1 MELMNVA
8 SNFLKQIQSGKY
20 HGGDPEWGSPLEIR
34 GQPTQDKIERK
45 IKEYHEL
52 LKLIN
57 HEFSEVRKATNNN
70 GVINIRTKFVP
81 LIGTYI
87 EFDLKIINTTQ
98 NLDIPDISRG
108 LNKVLIDLNQN
119 PMTVYDMNTDNPNF
133 FMINDNGIGHI
144 GYGAGNEISIQL
156 SFFCD
161 IRIDDIIPRI
171 LYLIN
176 TKILSKIQQPHMIF
190 DSKKMRKKYSTMTKK
205 GSLSSPTPKTRKRGS
220 LSSPTPKTRR
230 RGSLSSP
237 TPKTRRRYS
246 SPSPSSLTPRSPS
259 PKRTRKRGRK
269 NSSPTPRRSSRVSF
283 VSPERA
289 RPSNIKNAVTFILT
303 GNKRNRLLLVLDK
316 KSRTWN
322 IPGGM
327 IDGKERPLEA
337 AYREFNE
344 ETGGL
349 TLDKEPT
356 KNYVRTHRND
366 SKTIIFIFITSKT
379 FSGFKKNNEK
389 DKICF
394 KLLDDLINNIDNPN
408 FHIKGFRIDET
419 LRNTIK
425 ELRDRRV
432 I

>member
-1 MELMNVA
+1 MNVA

-57 HEFSEVRKATNNN
+57 QEFSEDRKATNNN
-70 GVINIRTKFVP
+70 GEINIRTKFVP

-87 EFDLKIINTTQ
+87 EFDLKIINTMQ
-98 NLDIPDISRG
+98 NLDILDISRG
-108 LNKVLIDLNQN
+108 LNKILIDLNQN
-119 PMTVYDMNTDNPNF
+119 PMTVYEMDTDNPNF
-133 FMINDNGIGHI
+133 FMINDNGIAHI
-144 GYGAGNEISIQL
+144 GYGAGNEVSIQL

-161 IRIDDIIPRI
+161 IRIDDIIPRM

-190 DSKKMRKKYSTMTKK
+190 DSKKMRKKYSTMTKR
-205 GSLSSPTPKTRKRGS
+205 GSLSSPTPKTR
-220 LSSPTPKTRR
+220 RR

-237 TPKTRRRYS
+237 TPKTRRRRRRHF

-269 NSSPTPRRSSRVSF
+269 NSSPTPRTPRSTSPKRRHVSF
-283 VSPERA
+283 VSPEHGP
-289 RPSNIKNAVTFILT
+289 PSNVKNAVSFILT
-303 GNKRNRLLLVLDK
+303 GKKRDRLLLVLDR
-316 KSRTWN
+316 KSHTWN

-327 IDGKERPLEA
+327 IDGGERPLA
-337 AYREFNE
+337 TAYREFEE

-349 TLDKEPT
+349 TIDKEPM
-356 KNYVRTHRND
+356 KNYVRTHRD
-366 SKTIIFIFITSKT
+366 GSQTIIYIFTTSKN
-379 FSGFKKNNEK
+379 FSEFKKNNEK
-389 DKICF
+389 EKIYF
-394 KLLDDLINNIDNPN
+394 KLLNDLINNIDDPN
-408 FHIKGFRIDET
+408 FKIKGYRIDES

-425 ELRDRRV
+425 ELRNRGV